1 MRTLSCRLLLCI
13 TTSIFSV
20 KTSWAQTLYATGES
34 SQKLYKVDM
43 STGGVTPLASL
54 TNRPDS
60 LIVDSSGRILFTTG
74 GSAGTVSMFD
84 PSTGLI
90 SLVASGLSFPRDLIF
105 DPGQATIL
113 VSNFGLGQIVR
124 VTLATGT
131 VTPLISKLGTVD
143 GLAYDAVGHLFA
155 VVNHHKQIIQINPS
169 SGAILKTLTVITN
182 PPVGWYGLDGLTY
195 DSYTGRLWASDV
207 GSGTNC
213 ASGANCLVEIPTDLS
228 SFTFFQPG
236 AIPAPDGII
245 SDGKGN
251 LFVGAGAAVA
261 MQYNILTDSVVKTVK
276 VPSIDDV
283 ALAPANLA
291 F

>member
-1 MRTLSCRLLLCI
+1 MRTLSCRLLLYVTI
-13 TTSIFSV
+13 SILLVS
-20 KTSWAQTLYATGES
+20 TSWAQTLYATGES
-34 SQKLYKVDM
+34 VQKLFKVDM
-43 STGGVTPLASL
+43 STGDVTPLTSL
-54 TNRPDS
+54 TGRPDS

-74 GSAGTVSMFD
+74 GSAGTVSRFD
-84 PSTGLI
+84 PSTGLV
-90 SLVASGLSFPRDLIF
+90 SVVASGLSYPRDLIF

-124 VTLATGT
+124 ISLGTGT

-143 GLAYDAVGHLFA
+143 GLAYDAAGHLFA
-155 VVNHHKQIIQINPS
+155 VVGHHKQVIQINPS

-182 PPVGWYGLDGLTY
+182 PPYGWYGLDGLTY

-228 SFTFFQPG
+228 SFTFFQAG
-236 AIPAPDGII
+236 AIPAPDGVV
-245 SDGKGN
+245 SDGKGS
-251 LFVGAGAAVA
+251 LFIGAGAAVA
-261 MQYNILTDSVVKTVK
+261 LEYNIPTDTVVKTVK